1 MSKFSPNH
9 QHMRDRD
16 QRPNTGVF
24 DKAPV
29 GSPPRIV
36 RSVGVSG
43 EKIDLFASG
52 VTPHVS
58 RTIERAVLSAEP
70 SAQAWRPLRQD
81 SGQDFS
87 TPLSRNMLP
96 SRSLIVWWVLAMMLW
111 ATTVGSV
118 QETPA
123 VGTPDSH
130 ENQPVEAGLEEEAPS
145 AETTLLEQLQARLK
159 VVEER
164 ERGLQ
169 QREERL
175 TALQQDLEALAARQ
189 TKEGKRLVG
198 EASSLEEEQR
208 RYVEQDPALIHLIKI
223 YESMDPEEAALR
235 IAQMR
240 EGLALDILASIKDK
254 KAAGVL
260 AGVEPAKAA
269 RLSEGLRRYRDIKLQ
284 QGNDGKP
291 RK

>member
-1 MSKFSPNH
+1 MSIFSPFH
-9 QHMRDRD
+9 QHMRNLEH
-16 QRPNTGVF
+16 RPNTGVF
-24 DKAPV
+24 KKAVPARPQPL
-29 GSPPRIV
+29 GRAE
-36 RSVGVSG
+36 RTEEYVSTAKWRERG
-43 EKIDLFASG
+43 WRHFSTLL
-52 VTPHVS
+52 S
-58 RTIERAVLSAEP
+58 RT
-70 SAQAWRPLRQD
+70 
-81 SGQDFS
+81 
-87 TPLSRNMLP
+87 MLP
-96 SRSLIVWWVLAMMLW
+96 SRPLIVWWVLALILW

-118 QETPA
+118 QETPE
-123 VGTPDSH
+123 VGKTDSY
-130 ENQPVEAGLEEEAPS
+130 ENQPVEDDLAAAVPS
-145 AETTLLEQLQARLK
+145 EETTLLEQLQARLK
-159 VVEER
+159 EVEAR

-198 EASSLEEEQR
+198 EASSLADEQR

-260 AGVEPAKAA
+260 AGVEPVKAA

-284 QGNDGKP
+284 QRTDSQTK
-291 RK
+291 K

>member
-1 MSKFSPNH
+1 MA
-9 QHMRDRD
+9 RGGR
-16 QRPNTGVF
+16 
-24 DKAPV
+24 
-29 GSPPRIV
+29 PPRIE
-36 RSVGVSG
+36 RNEGGTGETRHLLVSRY
-43 EKIDLFASG
+43 
-52 VTPHVS
+52 TPHTS
-58 RTIERAVLSAEP
+58 RFPFHASQTQERG
-70 SAQAWRPLRQD
+70 WRQ
-81 SGQDFS
+81 FS
-87 TPLSRNMLP
+87 TLLNRTMLP
-96 SRSLIVWWVLAMMLW
+96 SRSLIVWWVLAMIMW

-118 QETPA
+118 QETPE
-123 VGTPDSH
+123 VGTTDSF
-130 ENQPVEAGLEEEAPS
+130 ENQAVENGLNEEAPS

-159 VVEER
+159 EVEER

-169 QREERL
+169 LREERL

-198 EASSLEEEQR
+198 EASSLAEEQR

-235 IAQMR
+235 IAEMR
-240 EGLALDILASIKDK
+240 EGLALDILAAIKDK

-260 AGVEPAKAA
+260 AGVEPVKAA

-284 QGNDGKP
+284 QRTDVKP

>member
-1 MSKFSPNH
+1 
-9 QHMRDRD
+9 
-16 QRPNTGVF
+16 
-24 DKAPV
+24 
-29 GSPPRIV
+29 
-36 RSVGVSG
+36 
-43 EKIDLFASG
+43 
-52 VTPHVS
+52 
-58 RTIERAVLSAEP
+58 
-70 SAQAWRPLRQD
+70 
-81 SGQDFS
+81 
-87 TPLSRNMLP
+87 MLP
-96 SRSLIVWWVLAMMLW
+96 SRPLIVWWVLALILW

-118 QETPA
+118 QEIP
-123 VGTPDSH
+123 VGETTDSY
-130 ENQPVEAGLEEEAPS
+130 ENQPVEDDPAAAASRE
-145 AETTLLEQLQARLK
+145 ETTLLEQLQARLK
-159 VVEER
+159 EVEAR

-198 EASSLEEEQR
+198 EASSLADEQR

-240 EGLALDILASIKDK
+240 EGLALDILAAIKDK

-260 AGVEPAKAA
+260 AGVEPVKAA

-284 QGNDGKP
+284 QSNESKT